1 MALSVFAERGFV
13 TGVVAIVCL
22 QFVVL
27 GLSFLIPNYAQLV
40 MGAGET
46 EACSILLPGC
56 VVGACMVPRSG
67 QILDR
72 VGPRRPILIGATC
85 ALVGVVLFAALSAHL
100 ETLPAICCY
109 VCFAFGQSLMV
120 GNSLTES
127 LSFLPAATKADG
139 NAVVNTLQQLSGA
152 IGTSASSVIV
162 AVAQL
167 GAADMAVATM
177 AGTREAYLVL
187 AVVAIAPLAAMAWV
201 TGPSGAGVS
210 GK

>member
-1 MALSVFAERGFV
+1 M
-13 TGVVAIVCL
+13 GVVAIVCL

-46 EACSILLPGC
+46 EVGSILLPGC
-56 VVGACMVPRSG
+56 VVGACMAPWSG

-100 ETLPAICCY
+100 ETPPAICYY

-152 IGTSASSVIV
+152 IGTSVSSVIV

-167 GAADMAVATM
+167 GVADMAVATM

>member
-13 TGVVAIVCL
+13 IGVVAIVCL

-46 EACSILLPGC
+46 EAGSILLPGC
-56 VVGACMVPRSG
+56 VVGACMAPRSG

-109 VCFAFGQSLMV
+109 VCFAYGQSLMV

-162 AVAQL
+162 A
-167 GAADMAVATM
+167 AA
-177 AGTREAYLVL
+177 
-187 AVVAIAPLAAMAWV
+187 
-201 TGPSGAGVS
+201 
-210 GK
+210 